1 MSAPPAKRQR
11 TDGHQWC
18 ISASHAG
25 ELQAAGPQCLKM
37 LISNNTAGV
46 LIGKGGGALQELQ
59 SSTSCVVKLSPA
71 GAFYPGTSG
80 QRVAAVAGEQQAVEA
95 AIQTIVGALAEA
107 ERQMSDREGR
117 PLEDR
122 VSLQVAIPNSACG
135 LVIGNKGAT
144 QKQIRDQTGIAIKI
158 TPLAEATVPGER
170 VATLLGPKKDVI
182 DAAVEVCRCV
192 QQDTTLGQH
201 LQTPADTG
209 GGAAATWMPT
219 PPPRAEGGKG
229 KGSSYAEGGKGKGSS
244 VPWAPRDA
252 ASSNSF
258 NGPDLTCTIYF
269 EVSDMEAAHIIG
281 KGGSFLQTI
290 IKSTGAQVK
299 LTKRGEISGTSQRQ
313 VSVTGPLSAV
323 HSAHTSLV
331 QRAIEV
337 AGQDD

>member
-1 MSAPPAKRQR
+1 
-11 TDGHQWC
+11 
-18 ISASHAG
+18 
-25 ELQAAGPQCLKM
+25 M

-59 SSTSCVVKLSPA
+59 SSTNCVVKLSPA

-95 AIQTIVGALAEA
+95 SIQTIVGALSEA
-107 ERQMSDREGR
+107 DRQMSEREGR

-135 LVIGNKGAT
+135 LVIGSKGAT

-170 VATLLGPKKDVI
+170 VATLMGPKKAVI
-182 DAAVEVCRCV
+182 DAAVEVCRAV
-192 QQDTTLGQH
+192 QQDDTLGQH

-209 GGAAATWMPT
+209 GGAAAAWMPT
-219 PPPRAEGGKG
+219 PPPRAAGGKG
-229 KGSSYAEGGKGKGSS
+229 KGSSESWT
-244 VPWAPRDA
+244 PAP
-252 ASSNSF
+252 SNSF

-281 KGGSFLQTI
+281 KGGAFLQTI

-299 LTKRGEISGTSQRQ
+299 LTKRGEIAGTSQRQ
-313 VSVTGPLSAV
+313 VSVTGPISAV
-323 HSAHTSLV
+323 HSAHRSLV